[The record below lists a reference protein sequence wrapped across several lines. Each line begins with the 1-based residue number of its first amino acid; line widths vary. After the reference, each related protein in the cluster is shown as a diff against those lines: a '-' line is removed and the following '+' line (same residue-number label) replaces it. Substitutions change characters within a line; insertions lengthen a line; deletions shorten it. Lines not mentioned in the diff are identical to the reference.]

1 MANGCKHDSVS
12 EKEEKNMLRQRASEH
27 GDQGEQA
34 CAYKGG
40 LHGHDGC
47 QCATRHGLRMHRVY
61 KRRGDQNFHGNVRVL
76 GEMCNDSVSPSP
88 THNVRNSK
96 KDARI
101 RRERVRSHGSEPL
114 AGFMVQR

>member
-1 MANGCKHDSVS
+1 
-12 EKEEKNMLRQRASEH
+12 MLRQRASEH
-27 GDQGEQA
+27 GDQGGKLA
-34 CAYKGG
+34 LIKADSMAMTDVNARPDTDC
-40 LHGHDGC
+40 GC
-47 QCATRHGLRMHRVY
+47 IRVY

-101 RRERVRSHGSEPL
+101 RRESESGRMALNHWQDSWFNDGQRQELTTGST
-114 AGFMVQR
+114 